1 MSDLEEYELE
11 RTGAPDEP
19 PPPYRPDPE
28 KKGGGL
34 FFPAML
40 ALVALVAVG
49 LLAALYLLFRTPPEP
64 AVEVTPP
71 PVAVTPRPTPS
82 ASPTALILPSLDESD
97 GLVRDLLAAASS
109 NPELARWLAQS
120 HLIRTTTA
128 VTVNVATGES
138 PKPHLRFLEPK
149 TRFVPKRVGRALVP
163 DPAGF
168 AGYDVMA
175 NAIASLDAVATAR
188 TYRSVEP
195 LFEVALQDF
204 GMPDTRFRTMLDR
217 AIDNLLAV
225 PVLDAEVELVP
236 HATTFRYRDPRYQ
249 QLTPAQKQ
257 FLRMGPRN
265 VKAVQGKLREIKA
278 ALAAPGPVESPPGS

>member
-11 RTGAPDEP
+11 RTGSPDEP

-28 KKGGGL
+28 KKEGGL

-40 ALVALVAVG
+40 ALVAIVAIG
-49 LLAALYLLFRTPPEP
+49 LLGALYLLFRTPPEP
-64 AVEVTPP
+64 EIAATPP
-71 PVAVTPRPTPS
+71 PVAVTPRPTP
-82 ASPTALILPSLDESD
+82 APGATPLILPSLSESD
-97 GLVRDLLAAASS
+97 GLVRDLLAAAST

-120 HLIRTTTA
+120 DLIRTTTA

-149 TRFVPKRVGRALVP
+149 AHFVPKRVGRSFVS
-163 DPAGF
+163 DPASF
-168 AGYDVMA
+168 AGYNVMA
-175 NAIASLDAVATAR
+175 DAIGSLDAGATAQ

-195 LFEVALQDF
+195 LFEVAFQDF
-204 GMPDTRFRTMLDR
+204 GMPDVRFRTMLNR

-225 PVLDAEVELVP
+225 PILGAEVELVP
-236 HATTFRYRDPRYQ
+236 HATTFRYRDPRHE
-249 QLTPAQKQ
+249 QLSPAQKQ

-265 VKAVQGKLREIKA
+265 VKIVQARLREIKA
-278 ALAAPGPVESPPGS
+278 ALAAPAERSAQ